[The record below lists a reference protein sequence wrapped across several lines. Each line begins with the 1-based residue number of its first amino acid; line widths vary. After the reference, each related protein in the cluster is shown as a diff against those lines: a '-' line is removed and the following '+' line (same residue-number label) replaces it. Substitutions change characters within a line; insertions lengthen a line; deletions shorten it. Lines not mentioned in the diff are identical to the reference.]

1 MMTLLIN
8 KQIVFLYKSK
18 RKRASLSASQ
28 GSISLEAAI
37 TTTMFLMLVLFVMNF
52 MVIQGQIFE
61 RQIFLDST
69 VKQLAKMAYYL
80 DVADRITDQNET
92 LKEEKEQIKERINR
106 IEEMGISVTDS
117 FYKNGMVDMKL
128 NYTVD
133 TVFWKYKIEILQRA
147 QMRDWRGVDLCE
159 EKKIVYITK
168 TGTVYHRNINCSHLT
183 RNISTVSF
191 SEVEKKRN
199 ASGAKYY
206 PCEKCV
212 KSKSMATKSVYITN
226 EGDRY
231 HNSMKCSG
239 LRRYIIELDE
249 KEVGNRKPCKI
260 CGGTDG

>member
-1 MMTLLIN
+1 MMTQLIN
-8 KQIVFLYKSK
+8 KQIFFLNKTI
-18 RKRASLSASQ
+18 RKRASLSASK

-37 TTTMFLMLVLFVMNF
+37 TTSMFLMLVLFVMNF
-52 MVIQGQIFE
+52 MAIQGQVFE

-69 VKQLAKMAYYL
+69 VKQLSKAAYYL
-80 DVADRITDQNET
+80 EVADRITDQSET
-92 LKEEKEQIKERINR
+92 IKEEKEQIKARINR
-106 IEEMGISVTDS
+106 IEEMGISITDS

-133 TVFWKYKIEILQRA
+133 TVFWNYKIKILQRA

-159 EKKIVYITK
+159 EKKIVYVTK
-168 TGTVYHRNINCSHLT
+168 TGTVYHRNSNCSHLT
-183 RNISTVSF
+183 RNISSVSF

-206 PCEKCV
+206 PCEKCA
-212 KSKSMATKSVYITN
+212 KSKSAATSIVYITK

-231 HNSMKCSG
+231 HYSMTCPG

-249 KEVGNRKPCKI
+249 KEVGNRKPCKV
-260 CGGTDG
+260 CGGIDG